1 MPAANVV
8 RHQSTNTL
16 LAACPPR
23 YATLLLAALHSVPGA
38 SDALHQEF
46 REEVLL
52 VLRHPD
58 VRAAMHE
65 LGQRYQATAAVAARA
80 VHLATSRQ
88 EGIGRPQAAA
98 AAEAA
103 GGGSSS
109 SRRASGG
116 RHGSAASGAV
126 LVQFTQSLMDGILAC
141 VASAEEGVGA
151 RLLRCRVADHCQ
163 LDKGLGVMAH
173 RGVAMKVIN

>member
-1 MPAANVV
+1 MPCQSAAPSAKLPHSGCLP
-8 RHQSTNTL
+8 R
-16 LAACPPR
+16 R

-52 VLRHPD
+52 VLRSPA

-65 LGQRYQATAAVAARA
+65 LGQRYQAAAPAAAQA

-88 EGIGRPQAAA
+88 EGPGGLQAAA
-98 AAEAA
+98 AAEPAA
-103 GGGSSS
+103 GGVGS
-109 SRRASGG
+109 RCTSGG
-116 RHGSAASGAV
+116 GRSGAASGAV
-126 LVQFTQSLMDGILAC
+126 LVQFTRGLVDGILAH

-151 RLLRCRVADHCQ
+151 RLLRCRVADHCE

-173 RGVAMKVIN
+173 RGVAMAVMN